1 MTDAVY
7 FDSLVKNIPYERSI
21 HEYNLRRE
29 PSYPRPGN
37 TDIILTQ
44 RKDVPKERTLSDE
57 VNEFS
62 GCVVTI
68 VPIDGRYL
76 GCRIILNR
84 DIAK

>member
-37 TDIILTQ
+37 TYIILPQ
-44 RKDVPKERTLSDE
+44 KKEISKKRTLTDE

-68 VPIDGRYL
+68 VPIDDRYL